1 MFNRLIS
8 CSITSDVLYLHFTVS
23 LALKFNAERV
33 PITKSVASM
42 WQQKFIQ
49 FHPRI
54 ILTDAVLKDI
64 VDGLAF
70 GNFLN
75 LPDEFTFNFQLLTDL
90 AVSDK
95 CIRPFKHLR

>member
-1 MFNRLIS
+1 M
-8 CSITSDVLYLHFTVS
+8 
-23 LALKFNAERV
+23 ALKFNAARGS
-33 PITKSVASM
+33 PTKSVSSM
-42 WQQKFIQ
+42 WQQKFVQ

-70 GNFLN
+70 GSLLN
-75 LPDEFTFNFQLLTDL
+75 LPEESTFNFQLLTDL